1 MPLFRRQR
9 DDALLAL
16 YEEAGGNAARA
27 GALLRDLL
35 AEFPERAGLNREVL
49 LCEQEG
55 DRITHDI
62 IYRLDG
68 GGRGRR
74 PLDLSDGH
82 ALATAVDDIVDY
94 AEQTAD
100 SLELYAIEAPM
111 EQAEQLAHVLVGAAE
126 HVAAALSD
134 FRANRDYSA
143 HLVEIHRLENEGDRV
158 QREGMVALFAGGID
172 PMVVIRWKDIF
183 DSLEQAVDA
192 CETAA
197 HLLEGIALKQ
207 GRSRPAR

>member
-1 MPLFRRQR
+1 VPLLRRR
-9 DDALLAL
+9 IDDELLAL
-16 YEEAGGNAARA
+16 YAEAGGNAARA
-27 GALLRDLL
+27 TGLLRELIADY
-35 AEFPERAGLNREVL
+35 PERAGLAREVL

-62 IYRLDG
+62 IHRLDG

-74 PLDLSDGH
+74 PLDLTDGH
-82 ALATAVDDIVDY
+82 ALATTIDDIVDY

-100 SLELYAIEAPM
+100 ALGLYGIEAPM
-111 EQAEQLAHVLVGAAE
+111 EQSERLAEVLLAATRQ
-126 HVAAALSD
+126 VAHALTA
-134 FRANRDYSA
+134 FRAGEDYA
-143 HLVEIHRLENEGDRV
+143 GYLVEVHRLENEGDRI
-158 QREGMVALFAGGID
+158 QRDGTAALFAGGID

-197 HLLEGIALKQ
+197 NLMEGIALKR
-207 GRSRPAR
+207 GRGR